1 MSLTSQEK
9 EKIALIDSQVK
20 LLQDKG
26 ASDAIILNSLI
37 DFVAET
43 KCIVESSDTDE
54 LNEQLRIYNGFAS
67 FLSIVSLAM
76 TA

>member
-1 MSLTSQEK
+1 MALTLQEK

-26 ASDAIILNSLI
+26 ATEITILKTLI

-43 KCIVESSDTDE
+43 RCIVESSDIDE
-54 LNEQLRIYNGFAS
+54 LNQLLRQYNGFAY
-67 FLSIVSLAM
+67 FLSLISLEMIA
-76 TA
+76 